1 VAPAAVDL
9 SGWPDGADCD
19 APAFRFR
26 PNMRMKKAF
35 ARPSTPARLRCLSLM
50 MSWLIAVPLM
60 CRRKP
65 IPTHALG
72 AFLIQMEAFSA
83 EA

>member
-1 VAPAAVDL
+1 
-9 SGWPDGADCD
+9 
-19 APAFRFR
+19 
-26 PNMRMKKAF
+26 MRMKKAF